1 MKLDLENYILKINN
15 FVDKNLCKQI
25 INELKKTDWKKHTF
39 YNAQT
44 NEYKQLSGEQEL
56 EMTFDHIK
64 QNEILMRKLWEA
76 IKEYIDK
83 LDFKW
88 FAGWTGYTGLKF
100 NKYTKNTTMKKH
112 CDHIHDIFPGDPK
125 GVPILSMV
133 GLLNNDFEGGKFI
146 MFENKEIK
154 LKQGDLIIF
163 PSSFLYPHEVTSVT
177 KGVRYSYV
185 SWVY

>member
-1 MKLDLENYILKINN
+1 MK
-15 FVDKNLCKQI
+15 
-25 INELKKTDWKKHTF
+25 
-39 YNAQT
+39 
-44 NEYKQLSGEQEL
+44 
-56 EMTFDHIK
+56 
-64 QNEILMRKLWEA
+64 KLWEA
-76 IKEYIDK
+76 IKEYIDR

-146 MFENKEIK
+146 MFEDKEIK

-163 PSSFLYPHEVTSVT
+163 PSSFLYPHEVTPVK
-177 KGVRYSYV
+177 KGTRYSYV